1 MLPSPRSPP
10 WLTKI
15 VRVSGSRE
23 EGVVAIAL
31 TSLRVRPALITP
43 AFAPALFPPELQRAY
58 YPGAADIVRAA

>member
-1 MLPSPRSPP
+1 M
-10 WLTKI
+10 
-15 VRVSGSRE
+15 
-23 EGVVAIAL
+23 AIAL